1 MEIKRRLTKIAK
13 SLSPQIEAMN
23 VADEIQRMAARMEE
37 LIRYAQEKI
46 DRAAER
52 KQTVGQRVAEQKAA
66 AMKEIQDHQKRES
79 NENLA
84 DQAESLKER
93 EARANK
99 SKKKEDL
106 RTEDERY
113 ADEAAA
119 ASRPDAG

>member
-66 AMKEIQDHQKRES
+66 ALKEIQDHQTRES
-79 NENLA
+79 SENLA